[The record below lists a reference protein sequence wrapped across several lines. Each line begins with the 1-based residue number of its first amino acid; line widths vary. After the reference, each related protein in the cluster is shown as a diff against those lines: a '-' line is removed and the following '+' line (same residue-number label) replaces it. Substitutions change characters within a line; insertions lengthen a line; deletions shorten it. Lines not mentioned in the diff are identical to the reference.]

1 MSNNN
6 RGMRKGF
13 VSPCFQLNHDQSQL
27 FMHSAWN
34 CSTADLWPR
43 KAWSTHFPGCKLYCF
58 WTWYTFLQSASMDLR
73 VGTTKDYLSI
83 HLWGTSWLH
92 CCRAFHWFRRSRS
105 KLLMKSYISW
115 FLSSLA
121 FFEYKIFL
129 LQSLLMKNV
138 LNSTKKQFSLS
149 HIKGKYRSVEF
160 YLRKHSSLQVHWI

>member
-1 MSNNN
+1 MGRIQSNCKKKKKTLADVSNNN

-73 VGTTKDYLSI
+73 VGITKDYLSI
-83 HLWGTSWLH
+83 RLWGTSWLH
-92 CCRAFHWFRRSRS
+92 CCRAFHWSGEVVRNFWW
-105 KLLMKSYISW
+105 LLHFLISFVVGVFWVQNFSVAKSINEKC
-115 FLSSLA
+115 L
-121 FFEYKIFL
+121 K
-129 LQSLLMKNV
+129 
-138 LNSTKKQFSLS
+138 
-149 HIKGKYRSVEF
+149 
-160 YLRKHSSLQVHWI
+160 